1 MKQLHKKQVFLNF
14 HTNCHQKTKEKTPLR
29 MNLAG
34 EAGRFVR
41 LAETTLP
48 QTTSFSPNKQKIDK
62 QKRFQ
67 NSL

>member
-1 MKQLHKKQVFLNF
+1 
-14 HTNCHQKTKEKTPLR
+14 

-48 QTTSFSPNKQKIDK
+48 QTTSFSPKKQKTDK

-67 NSL
+67 NFL